1 MGQVG
6 HPAQLT
12 WMWCVHVI
20 LGVGLKTPRALPQS
34 YTPRSP
40 PILITNIVT
49 YSILCLTSENVEK
62 VSLVYG
68 DFFLKRLMCN
78 HGCMHTC
85 MCVCITLI
93 VMFILTK

>member
-12 WMWCVHVI
+12 WIWCVHVI
-20 LGVGLKTPRALPQS
+20 LGVSLKTPSAL
-34 YTPRSP
+34 P

-49 YSILCLTSENVEK
+49 CSILSLTSENVEK

-68 DFFLKRLMCN
+68 DFFLKRLMCD

-85 MCVCITLI
+85 MCVCISL
-93 VMFILTK
+93 VAMFILAK